1 MSARRKLERREK
13 LSGVVCRSRPNF
25 QSVAIPDSAFTV
37 VMSHLEILSQ
47 LETIGGAS
55 VLAQSAEH
63 AARSVV
69 SERGQNFSP
78 RGVISQPSH
87 HDQVFRARQRAQIAG
102 NAERFARLRVHVQ
115 PRCAAIAFRHHR
127 PFLGILLGCNVLGR
141 LVAKGQH
148 HAFHQ
153 VPHKDPFQKFFHRM

>member
-1 MSARRKLERREK
+1 MGR
-13 LSGVVCRSRPNF
+13 SGSNF
-25 QSVAIPDSAFTV
+25 QAVPIPDGAFAI

-47 LETIGGAS
+47 LKAIGGAS

-78 RGVISQPSH
+78 CGVVSQPSH
-87 HDQVFRARQRAQIAG
+87 HDQVFRAGQRAQIAG
-102 NAERFARLRVHVQ
+102 NAKQFARLGIHVQ
-115 PRCAAIAFRHHR
+115 PRCAAIALRYHR
-127 PFLGILLGCNVLGR
+127 AFLRILLGCNVLGR

-148 HAFHQ
+148 HAFY
-153 VPHKDPFQKFFHRM
+153 